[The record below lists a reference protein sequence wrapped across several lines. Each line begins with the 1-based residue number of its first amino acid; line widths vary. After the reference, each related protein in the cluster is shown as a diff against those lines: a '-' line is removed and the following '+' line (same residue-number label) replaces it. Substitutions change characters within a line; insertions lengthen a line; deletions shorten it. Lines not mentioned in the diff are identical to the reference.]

1 MKVAVVGTGY
11 VGLVTGACLASL
23 GHHVVCVDRD
33 QKRIDTVNAG
43 QAPFHEDGLNALISQ
58 ALADGRLT
66 GTTDLRAALTD
77 ADVSIIA
84 VGTPSTGGRIDL
96 SAVEQAARDVGRL
109 LPALGRYHTVVL
121 KSTCVP
127 GTADTMLRSVLE
139 RESGLTAGAFGLCM
153 NPEFLREGAAVRD
166 FLEADRIV
174 IGAFDERSAAALQTL
189 YSELDCP
196 KLVTTLRNAEMIKYT
211 ANTLLATLIS
221 FSNEIAALCEAVPGL
236 DERVVMEGVHLDR
249 RLTPLVDGRPVR
261 AGIQSYLRAGIGY
274 GGSCFPKDTQALQEF
289 ARDAAVT
296 TPLLDA
302 VISTNDAR
310 AERILDI
317 VARHTGELRGKR
329 IALLGLAFKP
339 GTDDVR
345 ESPGLR
351 LGHLLVARGAQVVAW
366 DPIAIEPARGVLPGS
381 VEYTDDLD
389 VALAGAEAALIA
401 TAWPQLAAYDWRQG
415 IAQMAQPIIFDGR
428 GILSSDSLPAG
439 TLYLG
444 VGRASKAAARP

>member
-33 QKRIDTVNAG
+33 QNRIDAVNAG

-58 ALADGRLT
+58 TLADGRLT
-66 GTTDLRAALTD
+66 GTIDLGAAMTD

-96 SAVEQAARDVGRL
+96 SAVEQAGRDIGRL
-109 LPALGRYHTVVL
+109 LPTIGRYHTVVL

-139 RESGLTAGAFGLCM
+139 QEAGLKAGAFGLCM
-153 NPEFLREGAAVRD
+153 NPEFLREGDAVRD

-174 IGAFDERSAAALQTL
+174 IGAFDERSAEALQIL
-189 YSELDCP
+189 YGALDCP
-196 KLVTTLRNAEMIKYT
+196 KLVTSLRNAEMIKYT

-261 AGIQSYLRAGIGY
+261 ASIQSYLRAGIGY
-274 GGSCFPKDTQALQEF
+274 GGSCFPKDTQALREF
-289 ARDAAVT
+289 AREAAVG

-351 LGHLLVARGAQVVAW
+351 LGHLLVARGARVIAW
-366 DPIAIEPARGVLPGS
+366 DPIAIEPARKALPGNL
-381 VEYTDDLD
+381 ELTDDLD
-389 VALAGAEAALIA
+389 AALAGAEAALIA

-415 IAQMAQPIIFDGR
+415 IARMAQPVIFDGR

-444 VGRASKAAARP
+444 VGRAPKAAARP